1 MRAARRTTRATE
13 TIGRQPM
20 AARWRTRRPSMRGR
34 TPTPSFPARPWRRHC
49 SSSRSRKRCRH
60 PGGVGRGLRTEAAA
74 LSCQVAQIKIGYAK
88 VAKQV
93 DIKGLKAGVWEL
105 LQDVDGEARK
115 AGAVQVSFQEVLQQ
129 LPSKVEASQL
139 PDVSFAYCFI
149 SLLHL
154 ANERGLE
161 IADDKDRLSDLRVTM
176 PR

>member
-1 MRAARRTTRATE
+1 M
-13 TIGRQPM
+13 
-20 AARWRTRRPSMRGR
+20 
-34 TPTPSFPARPWRRHC
+34 
-49 SSSRSRKRCRH
+49 
-60 PGGVGRGLRTEAAA
+60 
-74 LSCQVAQIKIGYAK
+74 AQIKIGYAK

-105 LQDVDGEARK
+105 LQDVDSEARK